1 VRGALC
7 KASISAHGT
16 GEVVGPLT
24 YSDSVFVADDQ
35 VIYSASDLAAA
46 SRCEFALLRTF
57 DAKLGRGP
65 AVDTGDDEL
74 LRRTVELGDAHEQ
87 RTLDDFV
94 ERYGDGVVRIG
105 RPAYTLAAFQAA
117 ARATVAA
124 FQREPAV
131 VYQAALLDGRFVGF
145 ADFLVRDGDHYRVLD
160 TKLARHAKIAALL
173 QIAGYADALRA
184 MGVKVAP
191 TAGLI
196 LGDRSVVE
204 YQVADLIPVYR
215 QQRAALE
222 RLLDRHLASG
232 APASWAHQEVGACL
246 RCPACE
252 PHVRDDDDLVLVAN
266 IRLTQ
271 RATLL
276 EAGIST
282 VAALAARTEPVDGM
296 AESTLATLTAQARL
310 QVAERESGEPRF
322 EVFDPEPL
330 GALPQP
336 SPGDLFFDFEGDPL
350 WTDDGVTWGLEY
362 LFGVL
367 ETAGA
372 VRPLWAH
379 DRRGERKALIDFLAL
394 VRRRRN
400 RHPGMHIY
408 HFGGYEKAALLRL
421 AARYGVGEDEVDDL
435 LRDDV
440 LVDLFPVVR
449 NSIRVGAESYGLKAL
464 EPLYVGNDRRS
475 GEVTTAA
482 DSITQYARYTALLLA
497 GRADE
502 AAAVLKEI
510 EEYNHYDCRSTQ
522 LLRNRLLIMAFEHGV
537 SHLTRPAPP
546 GEQVPPDDDVARVLT
561 GFAGDP
567 AVSASR
573 TPEQT
578 AAALINAAR
587 GYYVRERKPHWWAHF
602 DRLISPIDEWA
613 DTAGVFRVDHAEVI
627 ADWHLPPGKRKP
639 RRCVRLTGALLNGA
653 LVTDKQVCVLYERP
667 APPGMDDAHPDRRA
681 AGTASLAEIT
691 REVAGV
697 PVQIVVEELQPET
710 GPFDH
715 LPMAVTP
722 GFPLKTD
729 SQERAV
735 EALAVE
741 AAVTLRDSPPRLP
754 RRAPVDI
761 LCRRP
766 PHTMSGGPLPRAGWG
781 HHPLA
786 GDDIDAITAALLD
799 LDHSYI
805 AVHGPPGTGK
815 TYTAARVIAG
825 LVNENHWRIGV
836 VAQSHA
842 VVENLLK
849 EVVRAGVDRSVVAK
863 KTPHDPAPAWR
874 EIRENQYA
882 AFIDTNAGC
891 VVGGTAWDFANDN
904 RVVPGS
910 LDLVVIDEAGQF
922 SLANTIA
929 VARAARNLLLLGDP
943 QQLAEVST
951 GTHPEPVDT
960 SALGWLVDGRDVLP
974 DEFGYFLAQTRRM
987 HPAVCQAV
995 SALSYDNR
1003 LLSHPET
1010 AARHLHRRPPGLY
1023 TLCVEHADNDT
1034 ASTEEAERIV
1044 EEIHTLVGTPWTDGG
1059 TTRPLAAGD
1068 VLVVAAYNAQVL
1080 RVRRHLYDAGLD
1092 DVRVGTVD
1100 KIQGGQA
1107 PVVFVSMAASTI
1119 DDVPRGISFLLH
1131 RNRLNVAISR
1141 AMYLAVI
1148 VRSPMLT
1155 EYLPSTP
1162 AGLVDLGAFL
1172 TLSCCSG

>member
-1 VRGALC
+1 M
-7 KASISAHGT
+7 
-16 GEVVGPLT
+16 
-24 YSDSVFVADDQ
+24 FVADDQ

-46 SRCEFALLRTF
+46 SRCEYALLRAF

-65 AVDTGDDEL
+65 AVEADDDEL
-74 LRRTVELGDAHEQ
+74 LRRTAELGDAHEQ
-87 RTLDDFV
+87 RTLEEFV

-117 ARATVAA
+117 ARATAEA
-124 FQREPAV
+124 FERQPAV

-145 ADFLVRDGDHYRVLD
+145 ADFVVTDGVGYRVLD
-160 TKLARHAKIAALL
+160 TKLARRAKIAALL
-173 QIAGYADALRA
+173 QVAGYADALRA
-184 MGVKVAP
+184 MGVHVAP

-196 LGDRSVVE
+196 LGDRSVVD
-204 YQVADLIPVYR
+204 YPVDDLIPVYR

-222 RLLDRHLASG
+222 KLLDRHLARG
-232 APASWAHQEVGACL
+232 APASWDDHEVRACL

-252 PHVRDDDDLVLVAN
+252 PHVREQDDLVLVAN
-266 IRLTQ
+266 MRLTQ
-271 RATLL
+271 RATLI
-276 EAGIST
+276 EAGINT
-282 VAALAARTEPVDGM
+282 VADLADHSGSVEGM
-296 AESTLATLTAQARL
+296 AGSTLATLKAQALL
-310 QVAERESGEPRF
+310 QVAERETGEPQI
-322 EVFDPEPL
+322 EVFDAEPL
-330 GALPQP
+330 GALPQTN
-336 SPGDLFFDFEGDPL
+336 PGDLFFDFEGDPL

-367 ETAGA
+367 ERGGA
-372 VRPLWAH
+372 FRPLWAH
-379 DRRGERKALIDFLAL
+379 DRRGERKALIDFLTL
-394 VRRRRN
+394 VRKRRKRY
-400 RHPGMHIY
+400 PGMHIY
-408 HFGGYEKAALLRL
+408 HYGAYEKTALLHL

-440 LVDLFPVVR
+440 LVDLLPVVR
-449 NSIRVGAESYGLKAL
+449 KSIRVGAESYGLKAL
-464 EPLYVGNDRRS
+464 EPLYMGNDRRS
-475 GEVTTAA
+475 GDVTTAA
-482 DSITQYARYTALLLA
+482 ASITQYARYTALLQS

-502 AAAVLKEI
+502 AAGVLKEI
-510 EEYNHYDCRSTQ
+510 EDYNHYDCRSTQ
-522 LLRNRLLIMAFEHGV
+522 LLRNRLLVLAFEHGV
-537 SHLTRPAPP
+537 THLTRPAPP
-546 GEQVPPDDDVARVLT
+546 GEPVPPDDDIAAVLT

-567 AVSASR
+567 AISGSR
-573 TPEQT
+573 DPQQMG
-578 AAALINAAR
+578 AALINAAR

-602 DRLISPIDEWA
+602 DRLINPVDEWG
-613 DTAGVFRVDHAEVI
+613 DTSGVFRVDHADVI
-627 ADWHLPPGKRKP
+627 ADWHLPAGKRKP
-639 RRCVRLTGALLNGA
+639 RRHVQLTGALLNGA
-653 LVTDKQVCVLYERP
+653 LVTGKQVCVLYERP
-667 APPGMDDAHPDRRA
+667 APRGMDDGHPERRA
-681 AGTASLAEIT
+681 AGTATLREIAQD
-691 REVAGV
+691 VAGV
-697 PVQIVVEELQPET
+697 PVQIVIEEMQPET

-715 LPMAVTP
+715 LPMAVAP

-729 SQERAV
+729 SQQRAV
-735 EALAVE
+735 EELALE
-741 AAVTLRDSPPRLP
+741 ASATLRSTPPRLP
-754 RRAPVDI
+754 RRAVVDI

-766 PHTMSGGPLPRAGWG
+766 PHTVSGGALPRTGT
-781 HHPLA
+781 
-786 GDDIDAITAALLD
+786 DIDSITAALLD
-799 LDHSYI
+799 LDRSYV

-815 TYTAARVIAG
+815 TYTAAQVIAR

-842 VVENLLK
+842 VVENVLK
-849 EVVRAGVDRSVVAK
+849 AVVEAGVDPSLVAK
-863 KTPHDPAPAWR
+863 KTPHDPAPTWQV
-874 EIRENQYA
+874 IRDTQYA
-882 AFIDTNAGC
+882 AFIDVNAGC
-891 VVGGTAWDFANDN
+891 VIGGTAWDFSNDN

-929 VARAARNLLLLGDP
+929 VAGAARNLLLLGDP

-1003 LLSHPET
+1003 LLAYPGT
-1010 AARHLHRRPPGLY
+1010 AARHLEGHAPGLR
-1023 TLCVEHADNDT
+1023 TLCVRHVDNDT
-1034 ASTEEAERIV
+1034 ASTEEAQRIV
-1044 EEIHTLVGTPWTDGG
+1044 QEIGGLIGTPWTDCGDP
-1059 TTRPLAAGD
+1059 RPLRPDD

-1080 RVRRHLYDAGLD
+1080 RVRQHLRDAGLD

-1100 KIQGGQA
+1100 KIQGGEA
-1107 PVVFVSMAASTI
+1107 AVVFVSMAASTI

-1162 AGLVDLGAFL
+1162 AGLIDLGAFMA
-1172 TLSCCSG
+1172 LSPCDTPSQ

>member
-1 VRGALC
+1 LGDLRAV
-7 KASISAHGT
+7 SARQGRR
-16 GEVVGPLT
+16 VGPLT
-24 YSDSVFVADDQ
+24 YSGSVFVADDQ

-46 SRCEFALLRTF
+46 AGCEYALLRGF
-57 DAKLGRGP
+57 DAKLGRAP
-65 AVDTGDDEL
+65 SVDAGEDEL
-74 LRRTVELGDAHEQ
+74 LRRTAELGDAHEQ
-87 RTLDDFV
+87 RILDEFIG
-94 ERYGDGVVRIG
+94 RYGDGVVRIG
-105 RPAYTLAAFQAA
+105 RPAHTLAAFRAA
-117 ARATVAA
+117 ARATAEA
-124 FQREPAV
+124 FERQPAV
-131 VYQAALLDGRFVGF
+131 VYQAALFDGRFVGF
-145 ADFLVRDGDHYRVLD
+145 ADFVVRDGDRYRVLD
-160 TKLARHAKIAALL
+160 AKLARHAKITALL

-184 MGVKVAP
+184 MGVPVAP
-191 TAGLI
+191 TTGLI
-196 LGDRSVVE
+196 LGDRSTVDYPVD
-204 YQVADLIPVYR
+204 DLIPVYR
-215 QQRAALE
+215 QRRAALE

-232 APASWAHQEVGACL
+232 SPVRWADPAVGACL

-252 PHVRDDDDLVLVAN
+252 PHVREADDLVLLAN

-271 RATLL
+271 RATLMD
-276 EAGIST
+276 AGIST
-282 VAALAARTEPVDGM
+282 IADLAAQSGPVDGM

-310 QVAERESGEPRF
+310 QVAERQSGEPQV
-322 EVFDPEPL
+322 EVFDAEPL

-336 SPGDLFFDFEGDPL
+336 DPGDLFFDFEGDPL
-350 WTDDGVTWGLEY
+350 WTEDGVTWGLEY

-367 ETAGA
+367 ETGGRF
-372 VRPLWAH
+372 RPLWAH
-379 DRRGERKALIDFLAL
+379 DRRSERKALTDFLAL
-394 VRRRRN
+394 VRKRRR
-400 RHPGMHIY
+400 RHPGMHVY
-408 HFGGYEKAALLRL
+408 HYGAYEKSALLRL

-449 NSIRVGAESYGLKAL
+449 KSIRLGAESYGLKAL
-464 EPLYVGNDRRS
+464 ERLYMGNDRRS
-475 GEVTTAA
+475 GDVTTAA
-482 DSITQYARYTALLLA
+482 DSITQYARYTELLVA
-497 GRADE
+497 GRGDE

-522 LLRNRLLIMAFEHGV
+522 LLRNQLLVLAFEHGV
-537 SHLTRPAPP
+537 THLTHPAPS

-567 AVSASR
+567 AVSVARSR
-573 TPEQT
+573 EQT

-602 DRLISPIDEWA
+602 DRLISPVDEWA

-627 ADWHLPPGKRKP
+627 ADWHLPQGKRKS
-639 RRCVRLTGALLNGA
+639 RRHVRLTGALLNGA
-653 LVTDKQVCVLYERP
+653 LVTGKQVCVLYDRP
-667 APPGMDDAHPDRRA
+667 APPGIDDAHPDRRA
-681 AGTASLAEIT
+681 AGTATLFEIT
-691 REVAGV
+691 QEVAGV
-697 PVQIVVEELQPET
+697 PVQIVIEEMLPDT
-710 GPFDH
+710 GAFDH

-735 EALAVE
+735 EALAGE
-741 AAVTLRDSPPRLP
+741 AAAALREAPPRLP
-754 RRAPVDI
+754 RSAAIDI
-761 LCRRP
+761 LCRRA
-766 PHTMSGGPLPRAGWG
+766 PHTISGGPLPRPGWG

-786 GDDIDAITAALLD
+786 GDDIDAITAALTD
-799 LDHSYI
+799 LDRSYL

-815 TYTAARVIAG
+815 TYTAAHIIAR
-825 LVNENHWRIGV
+825 LVTEKHWRIGV

-842 VVENLLK
+842 VVENLLS
-849 EVVRAGVDRSVVAK
+849 EVVAAGADPCLVAK
-863 KTPHDPAPAWR
+863 KTPHNPDPRWQV
-874 EIRENQYA
+874 IRESQYA
-882 AFIDTNAGC
+882 TFIDANPGC
-891 VVGGTAWDFANDN
+891 VVGGTAWDFSNDN

-910 LDLVVIDEAGQF
+910 LDLIVIDEAGQF

-1003 LLSHPET
+1003 LLPHPET
-1010 AARHLHRRPPGLY
+1010 ATRRLEGAAPGLR
-1023 TLCVEHADNDT
+1023 TLCVEHVDNDT

-1044 EEIHTLVGTPWTDGG
+1044 EEIQRLVGTRWTDNGK
-1059 TTRPLAAGD
+1059 TRPVRAGD

-1080 RVRRHLYDAGLD
+1080 RVRRHLHDAGLD

-1148 VRSPMLT
+1148 VRSPLLT
-1155 EYLPSTP
+1155 EYLPGTP

-1172 TLSCCSG
+1172 TLSPAE